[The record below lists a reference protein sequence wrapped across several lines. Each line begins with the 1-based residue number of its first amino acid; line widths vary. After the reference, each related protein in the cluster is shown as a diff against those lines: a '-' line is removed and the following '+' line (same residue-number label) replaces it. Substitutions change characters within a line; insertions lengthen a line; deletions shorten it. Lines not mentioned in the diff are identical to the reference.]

1 MDYLSFKL
9 PDQFVDQ
16 YKDRPVDWGFDIGGG
31 NFLGEITFYSKY
43 SRLKED
49 GSKERWYECVRRCIE
64 GMYSIQKN
72 FCTQQ
77 RIPWNTNKAQHSA
90 QEAYELMFKGVWTPP
105 GRGLEH
111 MGTQLIFEFGSAPL
125 QNCSFISTENIGP
138 RNPIEPFVLLM
149 EMSMLGIGVGFDTKG
164 AGKVEVYQ
172 PLDEKEIHVVEDSRE
187 GWVESYGALLR
198 SYFYPNQKTVV
209 FDTGL
214 IRDKGAPIKR
224 FGGTAPGPGPLVDLH
239 KKVRMLLDRYV
250 GQMMD
255 ERLITD
261 LNNLAGYCVVSGG
274 RRRTAEIAF
283 GDLHDEVFLN
293 LKNWETETER
303 MDNGTGWGHISN
315 NSVFAKI
322 GDDLSHLVE
331 PIKLN
336 GEPGIMYLDLAQ
348 AYGRLGEAPDYKDNL
363 VAGANPCVEQQL
375 ESYECCVTADTL
387 IQTRSG
393 LRRIG
398 GLVGSEVDI
407 WNGEQW
413 SSVHPFSTGVL
424 PVYRVSLSDGSY
436 LDATPGHE
444 WLARKKTARTFK
456 ELKTTELEVGMY
468 LPEFEIA
475 GIKEG
480 KPVDMAYEIG
490 WFAGDGYLDQD
501 RPMMLVQESEYGVLD
516 SMRYTALYPEQTNSQ
531 TTPFKRLSMAGL
543 IELEVAKQLRDH
555 RSGLPN
561 VVLSMDEESIAE
573 FMGGWIDT
581 DGSVIRQEDTHHYVL
596 YGDEQKLRDAQILLR
611 RIGINHATIREF
623 APAGQVT
630 NKGVRNQALYRLLIP
645 SYEAMGIRTRLKIAV
660 KFGSRYGVNNRHP
673 ASQID
678 RARKQKIVS
687 IEKISDGAET
697 YCFNEPKLH
706 RGVFANVLTKQ
717 CTLVETF
724 PFRAE
729 DFNEYK
735 RALKYAYLYAK
746 TVTLLP
752 THWPK
757 VNEIMQRNRRIG
769 TSMTGVFEF
778 AEVHGWNTLRNWCND
793 GVEVV
798 NYYDNTYS
806 RWLGIRESIRNCS
819 IKPSGTTSL
828 LWGATPGQHA
838 PVASGA
844 FLRLVRAAVGSSELQ
859 FAQDAGYFTEPDVKD
874 PENTW
879 VIYYPVQGQDVRS
892 EREVPLFEQMALAA
906 LLQRHWA
913 DNMVSATFKFKPE
926 EEDQI
931 ASALRAF
938 EGQLKCMSFLPLG
951 PELSAGAYPQMPYQD
966 IDEDTWNGYRAPVI
980 PIDWDK
986 WYSQGVDAQGD
997 KFCNNDV
1004 CTI

>member
-1 MDYLSFKL
+1 MPDEYLSFKL
-9 PDQFVDQ
+9 PDSFIEQ
-16 YKDRPVDWGFDIGGG
+16 YQDREVDWGFPIGGG

-72 FCTQQ
+72 FCNQQ

-125 QNCSFISTENIGP
+125 QNCSFISTENLGP

-164 AGKVEVYQ
+164 AGKIEVYQ
-172 PLDEKEIHVVEDSRE
+172 PLDEKEIHIVEDSRE
-187 GWVESYGALLR
+187 GWVESYGALLY
-198 SYFYPNQKTVV
+198 SYFHPNQKTVV

-214 IRDKGAPIKR
+214 IRDKGQPIKR
-224 FGGTAPGPGPLVDLH
+224 FGGTAPGPGPLIDLH

-250 GQMMD
+250 GLMVD

-283 GDLHDEVFLN
+283 GDLHDETFLN
-293 LKNWETETER
+293 LKNWQTETER

-315 NSVFAKI
+315 NSVFANI

-348 AYGRLGEAPDYKDNL
+348 AYGRLGDAPDYKDNL

-375 ESYECCVTADTL
+375 ESYECC
-387 IQTRSG
+387 
-393 LRRIG
+393 
-398 GLVGSEVDI
+398 
-407 WNGEQW
+407 
-413 SSVHPFSTGVL
+413 
-424 PVYRVSLSDGSY
+424 
-436 LDATPGHE
+436 
-444 WLARKKTARTFK
+444 
-456 ELKTTELEVGMY
+456 
-468 LPEFEIA
+468 
-475 GIKEG
+475 
-480 KPVDMAYEIG
+480 
-490 WFAGDGYLDQD
+490 
-501 RPMMLVQESEYGVLD
+501 
-516 SMRYTALYPEQTNSQ
+516 
-531 TTPFKRLSMAGL
+531 
-543 IELEVAKQLRDH
+543 
-555 RSGLPN
+555 
-561 VVLSMDEESIAE
+561 
-573 FMGGWIDT
+573 
-581 DGSVIRQEDTHHYVL
+581 
-596 YGDEQKLRDAQILLR
+596 
-611 RIGINHATIREF
+611 
-623 APAGQVT
+623 
-630 NKGVRNQALYRLLIP
+630 
-645 SYEAMGIRTRLKIAV
+645 
-660 KFGSRYGVNNRHP
+660 
-673 ASQID
+673 
-678 RARKQKIVS
+678 
-687 IEKISDGAET
+687 
-697 YCFNEPKLH
+697 
-706 RGVFANVLTKQ
+706 
-717 CTLVETF
+717 TLVETF
-724 PFRAE
+724 PFRAA
-729 DFNEYK
+729 DFAEYK
-735 RALKYAYLYAK
+735 RGLKYAYLYAK

-778 AEVHGWNTLRNWCND
+778 AEVHGWNTLRNWCID
-793 GVEVV
+793 GVKVV
-798 NYYDNTYS
+798 EYYDNTYS

-838 PVASGA
+838 PVASGW
-844 FLRLVRAAVGSSELQ
+844 FLRLVRAALGSPELQ
-859 FAQDAGYFTEPDVKD
+859 FAQEAGYFTEPDVKD

-879 VIYYPVQGQDVRS
+879 VIYYPVEGQNVRS

-951 PELSAGAYPQMPYQD
+951 EELSTGAYPQMPYQN
-966 IDEDTWNGYRAPVI
+966 IEPTEWEAYREPVSAI
-980 PIDWDK
+980 NWDK
-986 WYSQGVDAQGD
+986 WYAQGVEAQGD
-997 KFCNNDV
+997 KFCANDV
-1004 CTI
+1004 CELPV